1 MPNFQRCCMG
11 GPVPRHRWI
20 SRGQRILQAH
30 LDREICVANSWSR
43 AGEKH
48 ANRHTLLQLDVH
60 IDGDFQ
66 VSRAARAIALTHLP
80 NKPRFQ
86 HLNMH
91 DGRHGT
97 IKALA
102 WTFGQHQ
109 RCHGDCSSFW
119 TRHVFRCRV
128 HWYQSSRAVFND
140 RWVQNF
146 ICLVFTTRSD
156 NCLGRVSCKSEK
168 NANSIASTQQQ
179 HRIKRCRRALF
190 FSLIMPRYVC
200 VHLRF
205 YHLFSSFSC
214 VSCTLYESIA
224 IWGRFWRRFAR

>member
-1 MPNFQRCCMG
+1 
-11 GPVPRHRWI
+11 
-20 SRGQRILQAH
+20 
-30 LDREICVANSWSR
+30 
-43 AGEKH
+43 
-48 ANRHTLLQLDVH
+48 
-60 IDGDFQ
+60 
-66 VSRAARAIALTHLP
+66 
-80 NKPRFQ
+80 
-86 HLNMH
+86 MH

-179 HRIKRCRRALF
+179 HRIKRCRRAHFFLTHYAKICVCSLAVLSLF
-190 FSLIMPRYVC
+190 FRAFHAFHVRFTKALPYEDDFDDDSLAKTLHIW
-200 VHLRF
+200 
-205 YHLFSSFSC
+205 LFMTTNSFSIPILMYC
-214 VSCTLYESIA
+214 IM
-224 IWGRFWRRFAR
+224 